1 MDLNKAMTALALACA
16 ALAVVATDATAR
28 PKHRSLATGAT
39 VQGQPTVMGNDGRY
53 QPVTAAAAAQP
64 VGRRAAR
71 AARNTRASRNT
82 ARSEIGSLPD
92 TTASFSGGSNS
103 LVSEARKYLGGN
115 PTGRRSLW
123 CGAFMDM
130 VLKRT
135 GHPGGGNLARGY
147 ARYGTRVSG
156 PQVGAIAVMARRGGG
171 HVGIVTGI
179 DSNGNPIVISGNHN
193 NRVAEVAY
201 PRSRIITYV
210 VP

>member
-1 MDLNKAMTALALACA
+1 MDLKKEITALAIACA

-28 PKHRSLATGAT
+28 PKHRATSGTGST

-53 QPVTAAAAAQP
+53 VSPTASTTAQP
-64 VGRRAAR
+64 VGRKAAR
-71 AARNTRASRNT
+71 AARANNRR
-82 ARSEIGSLPD
+82 EIGSMPD
-92 TTASFSGGSNS
+92 TTASFGGSSNS

-135 GHPGGGNLARGY
+135 GHPGGGNLARAY

-156 PQVGAIAVMARRGGG
+156 PQVGAIAVMARKGGG

-201 PRSRIITYV
+201 PRSRILTYV

>member
-1 MDLNKAMTALALACA
+1 MDLKKAMTALALSCA
-16 ALAVVATDATAR
+16 ALALVATDATAR
-28 PKHRSLATGAT
+28 PKHRSPATGAT
-39 VQGQPTVMGNDGRY
+39 VMGQPTVMGNDGRY
-53 QPVTAAAAAQP
+53 LPPTAKTAASQP
-64 VGRRAAR
+64 AGRKAAR
-71 AARNTRASRNT
+71 AARRGQQP
-82 ARSEIGSLPD
+82 EIGSLPD

-156 PQVGAIAVMARRGGG
+156 PQVGAIAVMARKGGG

-193 NRVAEVAY
+193 NRVAEAVY
-201 PRSRIITYV
+201 PRSRILTYV

>member
-1 MDLNKAMTALALACA
+1 MDLKKAMTALAIACA

-28 PKHRSLATGAT
+28 PKHRSQATGAT
-39 VQGQPTVMGNDGRY
+39 VQGQLTVMGNDGRY
-53 QPVTAAAAAQP
+53 VSPTATATAQP
-64 VGRRAAR
+64 VGRKAAR
-71 AARNTRASRNT
+71 AARRGHRP
-82 ARSEIGSLPD
+82 EIGSLPE

-135 GHPGGGNLARGY
+135 GHPGGGNLARAY

-156 PQVGAIAVMARRGGG
+156 PQVGAIAVMARKGGG

-201 PRSRIITYV
+201 PRSRILTYV

>member
-1 MDLNKAMTALALACA
+1 MNLNKTMTALALACA

-28 PKHRSLATGAT
+28 PKHRSLATGSTT

-53 QPVTAAAAAQP
+53 QPATAATTAAAATQP
-64 VGRRAAR
+64 AGRRAAR
-71 AARNTRASRNT
+71 AARNA

-92 TTASFSGGSNS
+92 TTASFGGGSNS

-156 PQVGAIAVMARRGGG
+156 PQVGAIAVMARKGGG